1 MIENNWYK
9 AKALVDIASYYT
21 KAGQKEK
28 ASELLSQALQ
38 VAPASALKDDQENYV
53 WDYIAIGYAEAGQ
66 YDQALS
72 VAQSIEDT
80 PHQGMVLIKIVNF
93 YTEAGQYDQALSV
106 AQSMENS
113 WYKTKAL
120 DDIAT
125 SYAVAGQ
132 YEQALK
138 VAQVIEDTESKASAL
153 VKIASYYTKAGQKE
167 KASELLS
174 QALKGE
180 NSIDVLVDIAI
191 EYAALGQ
198 YEQAQT
204 IAQRLQ
210 TLTSDSPYGGKPMAL
225 VLAGIAGYY
234 GASGQKE
241 KAAEMWSQA
250 SHFEQIGDG
259 TRCGSQFS
267 RPMLR
272 EIANRYI
279 AIGQYNQAFQASKII
294 KDDEFEESIVSEI
307 VFRYVEKDKTSTEM
321 RLASTVGGCGSAGT
335 GGESK
340 AAMLAR

>member
-1 MIENNWYK
+1 M
-9 AKALVDIASYYT
+9 
-21 KAGQKEK
+21 
-28 ASELLSQALQ
+28 
-38 VAPASALKDDQENYV
+38 
-53 WDYIAIGYAEAGQ
+53 
-66 YDQALS
+66 
-72 VAQSIEDT
+72 ED
-80 PHQGMVLIKIVNF
+80 
-93 YTEAGQYDQALSV
+93 
-106 AQSMENS
+106 S

-180 NSIDVLVDIAI
+180 ESIDVLVDIAI
-191 EYAALGQ
+191 EYAAIGQ
-198 YEQAQT
+198 YEQAQI
-204 IAQRLQ
+204 IAQKIQ
-210 TLTSDSPYGGKPMAL
+210 TLTSDSPYGKPMAL

-250 SHFEQIGDG
+250 SHFEQLGDG
-259 TRCGSQFS
+259 TRCGSQFI

-294 KDDEFEESIVSEI
+294 KDDEFEKSIVSEI
-307 VFRYVEKDKTSTEM
+307 VVRYVEKDKSSTEM
-321 RLASTVGGCGSAGT
+321 SLASTVGGCGSAGT

-340 AAMLAR
+340 AAMLARYRFNAIKVGEF